1 MKKVTI
7 LAVAL
12 LLLASG
18 VSFGQAT
25 SKGDTLIIGPM
36 NSQGQPV
43 GALNEYIAA
52 DTTSTGERAH
62 KVYKLLRNQTYIL
75 TATVSA
81 DFPLV
86 IVADPPDENNRPPI
100 IRSGLKPDGST
111 VMPLIQAFND
121 WTLKNVWVSGVA
133 PTGDS
138 NIGWHVLA
146 CNGEGTRI
154 VFEGCI
160 FENPYAG
167 WSYVNGYGAS
177 HTTYIVKDCIV
188 RNVVQP
194 GGTWAGSFLTHGVI
208 DTVKFINTT
217 FFNVEGPVTTCDE
230 VIGQLYTEVEH
241 CTFVNSVVHQ
251 FILNKPVIAKVNNNI
266 FFNCYSFSGGPM
278 EVAAHPDGLI
288 HGIIHMFRFDPAI
301 LDSAWGSYYDPD
313 GNGVLEEKERVYE
326 LKNNDWWYSD
336 PIKQY
341 WAANDTVYEQTF
353 MNDTVRVHFFED
365 ETGHPWYD
373 EVDTKNVD
381 PQFTDIGNSDELLR
395 QNNEHIRAGAEPVMW
410 AFVPEGQD
418 YLSFTW
424 PLPEKLSYS
433 NAELLTAAE
442 GGFPVG
448 DLNWFPDKKAQWEDW
463 VKTAVEEERPTGVP
477 QSFGLAQNFPN
488 PFNASTTIAFRLS
501 KSAHVRLAVYN
512 SLGQK
517 VASLVDKQME
527 AGRHTVRFDAGDL
540 PSGVY
545 FYRLEAGD
553 ERLQVRKMILLK

>member
-1 MKKVTI
+1 MKRFIVITVVG
-7 LAVAL
+7 LLVA
-12 LLLASG
+12 AG
-18 VSFGQAT
+18 MVYGQTT
-25 SKGDTLIIGPM
+25 SKGDTLIIGPL

-52 DTTSTGERAH
+52 DTTASGQRAH

-75 TATVSA
+75 TATVAA

-111 VMPLIQAFND
+111 VMPLIQAFTD
-121 WTLKNVWVSGVA
+121 WTMKNIWISGVA

-146 CNGEGTRI
+146 VNGEKTRI

-160 FENPYAG
+160 FENPFAG

-230 VIGQLYTEVEH
+230 NIGQLYTEVEH

-278 EVAAHPDGLI
+278 EVASHPDGLI
-288 HGIIHMFRFDPAI
+288 HGIIHMFRFIPSI
-301 LDSAWGSYYDPD
+301 LDSSWKSYYDPNGD
-313 GNGVLEEKERVYE
+313 GVLEEKERVYE

-341 WAANDTVYEQTF
+341 WASNDTVYEQTF
-353 MNDTVRVHFFED
+353 MNDTVRIHFFED

-373 EVDTKNVD
+373 EENTKNVD
-381 PQFTDIGNSDELLR
+381 PGFVNIGNSDQLLR
-395 QNNEHIRAGAEPVMW
+395 QNNEHIRSGDQPVMW
-410 AFVPEGQD
+410 AYVPEGQD
-418 YLSFTW
+418 FLSFTW
-424 PLPEKLSYS
+424 PLPEDLSYTNS
-433 NAELLTAAE
+433 ELLTAAE

-448 DLNWFPDKKAQWEDW
+448 DLNWFPDKKAQWEAW
-463 VKTAVEEERPTGVP
+463 IKTGVEEQPAAEVPTE
-477 QSFGLAQNFPN
+477 FGLEQNYPN
-488 PFNASTTIAFRLS
+488 PFNPGTTIAFKLPH
-501 KSAHVRLAVYN
+501 KAHVQLEVYN
-512 SLGQK
+512 TLGQK
-517 VASLVDKQME
+517 VATLVDKQLN
-527 AGRHTVRFDAGDL
+527 AGKYAFHFQAKGI
-540 PSGVY
+540 PSGIY
-545 FYRLEAGD
+545 YYRLKAGKD
-553 ERLQVRKMILLK
+553 FVQMRKMLLLK